1 MKDIKLLESVKH
13 RTMRMVKGLE
23 GKMYEGQLR
32 PLVCSAQS
40 PGAEGRPD
48 GGCSSSQGAEGQC

>member
-13 RTMRMVKGLE
+13 RTMRMVKSLE

-32 PLVCSAQS
+32 SLCLLRLEQRS
-40 PGAEGRPD
+40 
-48 GGCSSSQGAEGQC
+48 